1 MTLVPRSLL
10 WRTFLLLSLLILLS
24 VFAWFSL
31 FNRAEREPRARTLA
45 QMVASVVNLTR
56 TALVTAE
63 PSKRREL
70 LLDLND
76 REGIRVSPADEGE
89 KISPLPDQPG
99 LQLLAQEL
107 RRRLGAD
114 TRITLERDGDSAFW
128 VSFSIDDD
136 EYWVALPRERVE
148 RVARWHWVGGAAG
161 VLLLSLIGAYLIVF
175 RVTRPL
181 GALADAA
188 RQIGR

>member
-76 REGIRVSPADEGE
+76 REGIRIYPADEGE

-107 RRRLGAD
+107 RRRLGGKTSLEKMEKELLALKGEEAFR
-114 TRITLERDGDSAFW
+114 RIFFTET
-128 VSFSIDDD
+128 
-136 EYWVALPRERVE
+136 E
-148 RVARWHWVGGAAG
+148 
-161 VLLLSLIGAYLIVF
+161 
-175 RVTRPL
+175 
-181 GALADAA
+181 
-188 RQIGR
+188 